1 MIRLIDKKLIL
12 ASKSPRR
19 SELLTGLGLEFVI
32 RTKETEED
40 FPSDMPVRQVAGFL
54 AEKKARA
61 FSGELQ
67 KGELVIAADTIVV
80 LGNKILGKPTDVK
93 VAFEMLTALSDRV
106 HEVIT
111 GVTLMDKERIL
122 TFQDS
127 AKVYFKPITDQEIQ
141 YYIEKYKPFDK
152 AGAYGIQEWIGF
164 VAVDKIE
171 GSYYTVMG
179 LPVHRVYEEL
189 CLWDQSNT
197 EDDHSFRDC

>member
-1 MIRLIDKKLIL
+1 MIPLIDKKIIL

-19 SELLTGLGLEFVI
+19 SELLRGLGLEFEI
-32 RTKETEED
+32 KTKDTEED
-40 FPSDMPVRQVAGFL
+40 FPSEMPVGEVAGFL
-54 AEKKARA
+54 SEKKAMA
-61 FSGELQ
+61 FAEELQ
-67 KGELVIAADTIVV
+67 EGELVIAADTIVV
-80 LGNKILGKPTDVK
+80 LGNQILGKPTDAK
-93 VAFEMLTALSDRV
+93 GAFEMLTALSNRT

-122 TFQDS
+122 TFQDI
-127 AKVYFKPITDQEIQ
+127 AKVYFKPITELEIQ

-179 LPVHRVYEEL
+179 LPVHRVYKEL
-189 CLWDQSNT
+189 SLWGQ
-197 EDDHSFRDC
+197 